1 VKKEVEMDLTFFE
14 MGMDF
19 TILEMGMDYMELEK
33 MVGTIVYLYSGSV
46 VETIIPHPHHPGL
59 QFIVELEFIV
69 MGTIIPHH
77 P

>member
-1 VKKEVEMDLTFFE
+1 MDLTFFE

-33 MVGTIVYLYSGSV
+33 MVGTIIYLHPGSV
-46 VETIIPHPHHPGL
+46 VGTIIPHPHHSGL
-59 QFIVELEFIV
+59 QFIVEFEFIV